1 MAVASHFQNDFD
13 TAALVKEGIRSQYQ
27 GPLSLATDFMVW
39 NITRD
44 KLTTRMAVANPESFP
59 PPAQISAM
67 PPVSDENAYQWDP
80 FSFTGLEKRTSAVT
94 NEVVTEFNERHG
106 TNVEP
111 VLSNIPFRN

>member
-1 MAVASHFQNDFD
+1 
-13 TAALVKEGIRSQYQ
+13 
-27 GPLSLATDFMVW
+27 MVW
-39 NITRD
+39 NITKD
-44 KLTTRMAVANPESFP
+44 KITNRMAVANPESFP

-67 PPVSDENAYQWDP
+67 PPVSDENSYQWDP

-94 NEVVTEFNERHG
+94 NEVVKEFNARHG